1 MITDSEIR
9 LLAQVHKQIGEKVDL
24 TKPLPQT
31 VEIDMAMNFVVEKPI
46 SSFMLYVEESEL

>member
-31 VEIDMAMNFVVEKPI
+31 IEIDVAMNFVIEKPI
-46 SSFMLYVEESEL
+46 SSFMLYVEEK